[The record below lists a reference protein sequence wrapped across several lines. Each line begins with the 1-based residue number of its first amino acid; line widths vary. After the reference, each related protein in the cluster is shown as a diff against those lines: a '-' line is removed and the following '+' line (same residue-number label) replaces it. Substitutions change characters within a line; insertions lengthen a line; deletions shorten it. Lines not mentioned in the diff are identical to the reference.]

1 MEGGGAIRPL
11 ADFASVFLSTGPID
25 WNSPET
31 STRISSIMSTSI
43 SRDQVFCSIPS
54 MSLKQRKH
62 HSGSSS
68 KDILEQDAATS
79 LNEPMEVFPTELQNL
94 STKVACNILQS
105 FMSLVDSRLR
115 STLQALWRHAH
126 NDPTNRM
133 LQILHMLFAASDNLV
148 TPTNIVNVIRVVGAS
163 SKITDE
169 KTISL
174 LEMETV
180 IDVNILDQHL
190 SFVLAGSG
198 TISGIFETPSSPK
211 LIAVSVSINTVDFLR
226 TTMSS
231 ARETIKLATN
241 KVTQLVLL
249 SWAQA
254 GGVIPPPT
262 LNSQYTSQQMNEQ
275 MSHKSAKSGNTVGA
289 YNDEKTN
296 ESSGEV
302 FTPPQPRTTYIGY
315 FLQQHR
321 SQQPYEQ
328 QSRENDEQQSREN
341 DVLGAG
347 TLKRNFSGVDLLSLA
362 AHSLD

>member
-1 MEGGGAIRPL
+1 MQGGGATRPL
-11 ADFASVFLSTGPID
+11 ADFASVFLSTGSND
-25 WNSPET
+25 WNNPET
-31 STRISSIMSTSI
+31 STLISSILSTSI
-43 SRDQVFCSIPS
+43 SGDQVFCSIPS

-68 KDILEQDAATS
+68 KDMLEQDAATS

-94 STKVACNILQS
+94 STTIACNILQS

-133 LQILHMLFAASDNLV
+133 SQILHMLFATSGNLV
-148 TPTNIVNVIRVVGAS
+148 TPTNIVNAIRVVGAS
-163 SKITDE
+163 SNTTDG

-174 LEMETV
+174 LEMESV

-190 SFVLAGSG
+190 SLVLAGSG
-198 TISGIFETPSSPK
+198 IISGIFETPSSTK
-211 LIAVSVSINTVDFLR
+211 LAAVAVSINTVNFLR
-226 TTMSS
+226 TMMSS
-231 ARETIKLATN
+231 ARETVKLATN
-241 KVTQLVLL
+241 KFTRLVML

-254 GGVIPPPT
+254 GGDILPPT
-262 LNSQYTSQQMNEQ
+262 LKSQHTSQQVKKQ
-275 MSHKSAKSGNTVGA
+275 MSHASAKSGNTIGA
-289 YNDEKTN
+289 YHDEKTN

-302 FTPPQPRTTYIGY
+302 FTLLPQRRTTDLGY

-328 QSRENDEQQSREN
+328 QIREN
-341 DVLGAG
+341 DVLGVG
-347 TLKRNFSGVDLLSLA
+347 TLKRKCSGVDLLRLA
-362 AHSLD
+362 ANSLD